1 MRIKRLSWRLFI
13 VCIGVTFLSIVTI
26 TIYASHTYKVFYLK
40 NLTEESLVKVRLIRS
55 LLISRLNSSESGE
68 EIDLLCKAIGSSINC
83 RITVIHPS
91 GAVLGDSQKD
101 PNKMEN
107 HAHRPEIMRALRG
120 ENGVEERFSSTLGY
134 SMLYIAIPVMQGGN
148 VAAILRLSEP
158 MLQIYKHTHM
168 FYLQMGIASAIALML
183 IAIACL
189 SIARKMSKPISEMKN
204 GAERIAGGDLGFRL
218 RIPDGEEVRGLA
230 LALNSMAKSLEDRI
244 LTITSQR
251 NELDV
256 ILNGMSEG
264 VLAIDA
270 EEKIINMNPA
280 AAALLDVSLENAK
293 GIWIHDIVRNSSLQR
308 FIQDTMDSDSMV
320 EANFTLPGPAGE
332 CHIDAKGKKLGTSK
346 SASDGAIMVLYDV
359 TRLKR
364 LEIMR
369 KEFVANV
376 SHELR
381 TPLTAIKGFVETII
395 QGEYALDDD
404 VRKFLEI
411 VSTKTDRLCSIVDD
425 LLTLSSI
432 EREHEQKD
440 IKFTPVKIKS
450 VLEDAVRTCFTKA
463 ESGNIDLKIDCDEIT
478 EVTTNPDLLEQAI
491 SNLIDNAIKY
501 SPAGKTVR
509 IEAEERED
517 NLIISII
524 DEGIGIP
531 VEHQQRI
538 FERFYRVDKARSRK
552 VGGTGLGLSIVKN
565 ICISLG
571 AKVTVESKSG
581 EGSTFR
587 IVLGKRGKELLVK
600 KTAD

>member
-40 NLTEESLVKVRLIRS
+40 NLTEESLVKARLIRS

-107 HAHRPEIMRALRG
+107 HAHRPEIMRALHG

-183 IAIACL
+183 IAIASL

-280 AAALLDVSLENAK
+280 AAALLDVPLENAK